1 MDTENSTR
9 ENLSVGATLN
19 QARLAAGMSIND
31 VSQHIKLTAKQ
42 IEILESDGFD
52 QLGMVFS
59 RGFVRNYARLLG
71 LDADALVRAI
81 PNNPRNKND
90 PISIH
95 DEHIPLTKGLS
106 RHWLVVV
113 AIVLGLIIAVPLL
126 VYHWLSGDDTHIR
139 IPSTNNSTAMPKH
152 APAAHFVVQP
162 AETPAASPNAAAATS
177 NAPHSASVATA
188 PAQLAMQFA
197 QDSWVDIRDANK
209 HVVISRLYH
218 AGDTAKLS
226 VTPPLSLIIGNAAH
240 VKLSYNNKPIDI
252 TPHPPATV
260 AKLTLP

>member
-81 PNNPRNKND
+81 PKNPRNKND

-113 AIVLGLIIAVPLL
+113 AIVLGLIIVVPLL

-139 IPSTNNSTAMPKH
+139 IPPTNSAAMTKH
-152 APAAHFVVQP
+152 APAAQFVVQP
-162 AETPAASPNAAAATS
+162 AETPAAASNAAVTIPNASRSVPVAAA
-177 NAPHSASVATA
+177 
-188 PAQLAMQFA
+188 PAELAMQFA

-209 HVVISRLYH
+209 QVVVSRLYH